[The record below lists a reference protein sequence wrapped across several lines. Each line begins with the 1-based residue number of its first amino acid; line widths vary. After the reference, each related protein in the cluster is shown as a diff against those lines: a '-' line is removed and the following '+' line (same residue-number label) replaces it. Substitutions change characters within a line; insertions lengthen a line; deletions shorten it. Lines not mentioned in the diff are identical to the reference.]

1 MDDIQFRST
10 MGKFATGVTVVLTEM
25 NGEVHGMTVNAF
37 MSVSLNPKLVTISI
51 GENARFL
58 KKIKSSNV
66 FSVNILA
73 ADQADYSRI
82 FSGKLKDDF
91 QIDFNYLNGK
101 PVLPGSLA
109 QIACEVVAEHTEGD
123 HVLFIGK
130 VADIHVEEKDP
141 LVFYGGKY
149 HSLADK

>member
-58 KKIKSSNV
+58 QKIKSSNV

-130 VADIHVEEKDP
+130 VADIHVEEKAP
-141 LVFYGGKY
+141 LIFYSGKY

>member
-58 KKIKSSNV
+58 QKIKSSNV

-141 LVFYGGKY
+141 LIFYSGKY